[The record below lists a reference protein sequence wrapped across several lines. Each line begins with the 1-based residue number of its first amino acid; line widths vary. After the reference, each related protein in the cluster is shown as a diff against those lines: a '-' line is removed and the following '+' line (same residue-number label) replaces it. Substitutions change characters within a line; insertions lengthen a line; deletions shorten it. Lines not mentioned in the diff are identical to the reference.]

1 MTEQC
6 SVIFFYQTV
15 KRLIT
20 LRMTITAYYVT
31 QDNDLFSQLEQAM
44 MSMWRINGK
53 YTFCCINISNPKNSA
68 MQFFHCVNLP
78 KVISINSLLRL
89 LWNAGTLCYMLKY
102 PLHRTCMY
110 DSDIPCLTDTI
121 LWRIFDLRYI
131 TVQYKVI
138 LHASFKL
145 LMQVIDQSLNTERPA
160 LVCLYEYF
168 KVNCLGYNGILHCLK
183 TMEDRSKRLRDK
195 CWLVCTAKLEYLLL
209 AVRCWATG
217 TWIWQN

>member
-1 MTEQC
+1 MRYIQGT
-6 SVIFFYQTV
+6 SVKLWHARRYDRIMLCYIFYQTV

-53 YTFCCINISNPKNSA
+53 YTFCCININNPKNSA
-68 MQFFHCVNLP
+68 MQFFHCLNLP

-102 PLHRTCMY
+102 PLNRTCMY

-121 LWRIFDLRYI
+121 LWHLIYVTLRYNI
-131 TVQYKVI
+131 RWYYMHHSNDWCK
-138 LHASFKL
+138 S
-145 LMQVIDQSLNTERPA
+145 
-160 LVCLYEYF
+160 
-168 KVNCLGYNGILHCLK
+168 
-183 TMEDRSKRLRDK
+183 
-195 CWLVCTAKLEYLLL
+195 
-209 AVRCWATG
+209 
-217 TWIWQN
+217 